1 MRWKAQLLEP
11 QSASNTRFRIVSCC
25 VMKSLRKYSQVIL
38 LTSVGLSVGPS
49 LGFIVG
55 AVVVGESETGF
66 KVGT

>member
-1 MRWKAQLLEP
+1 
-11 QSASNTRFRIVSCC
+11 
-25 VMKSLRKYSQVIL
+25 MKSLRKYSQVIL

-66 KVGT
+66 KVGS